1 MTDGPQTR
9 AACDVRPQPRKGLDA
24 GAVGGQG
31 ETIMS
36 HHGWM
41 LAACA
46 FVALACGNE
55 RDAAKDKTQDAP
67 SQFVTPAYACTPG
80 GPLPSSKLV
89 LHPAGGIANRFIVVL
104 MQGTDVTASAE
115 ALASKYDGQILAVYD
130 VVLGGFAIRLDST
143 RATELA
149 SEPSVCW
156 VEQDAVVSGN
166 V

>member
-1 MTDGPQTR
+1 M
-9 AACDVRPQPRKGLDA
+9 K
-24 GAVGGQG
+24 
-31 ETIMS
+31 

-46 FVALACGNE
+46 SVALACGSE
-55 RDAAKDKTQDAP
+55 RDAAQAKTQDAP
-67 SQFVTPAYACTPG
+67 PQFVTPAHPCAPG
-80 GPLPSSKLV
+80 GPLQSSKLV
-89 LHPAGGIANRFIVVL
+89 LHPDGGIANQFIVVL

-115 ALASKYDGQILAVYD
+115 ALASRYDGQVLAVYT
-130 VVLGGFAIRLDST
+130 VVLGGFAIHLDAS
-143 RATELA
+143 RAAELA